1 MNLLKLYKEELYT
14 AVIMLIVFAYPLVN
28 KTDPI
33 KNNWLIGLIFLV
45 MTWAIYYFQ
54 FIRMAKDL
62 RLDEREMHLY
72 TKTGHIAT
80 FVFLSILLALF
91 VYQNE
96 KLPFLQFTVKDLWGR
111 FILPIFIIC
120 HAFTGIIILKIEEK

>member
-1 MNLLKLYKEELYT
+1 
-14 AVIMLIVFAYPLVN
+14 
-28 KTDPI
+28 
-33 KNNWLIGLIFLV
+33 

-96 KLPFLQFTVKDLWGR
+96 KLPFLQFTVKDLWG
-111 FILPIFIIC
+111 
-120 HAFTGIIILKIEEK
+120 KIYTSDFYNMPCIYQNNNSKN

>member
-62 RLDEREMHLY
+62 RLDER
-72 TKTGHIAT
+72 
-80 FVFLSILLALF
+80 
-91 VYQNE
+91 
-96 KLPFLQFTVKDLWGR
+96 
-111 FILPIFIIC
+111 
-120 HAFTGIIILKIEEK
+120 